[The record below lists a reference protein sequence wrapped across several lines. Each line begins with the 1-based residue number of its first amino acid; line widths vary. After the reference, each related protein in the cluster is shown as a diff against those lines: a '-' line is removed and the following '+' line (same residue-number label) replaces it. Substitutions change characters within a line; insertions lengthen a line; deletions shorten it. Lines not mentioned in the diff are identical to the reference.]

1 MHNAEKTIVIKP
13 VPSRPFSSYRSFSD
27 LVDGTIN
34 RSLTA
39 DDKIPAIKPKTVRFR
54 PSSSN
59 SLPSRPDVSEAASRF
74 TSDKA
79 SATTSEAVNEAP
91 SIYKPMAESVSK
103 NYDSLMENYMV
114 NDVGHQKTSV
124 DDELQLQDINPE
136 NYLVQNQITSSFQH
150 NSPSLVATREQ
161 DRQSCDGYNWRKY
174 GQKQVKGSEY
184 PRSYYKCTHPSC
196 PMKKKV
202 ERSFDGNIAEIV
214 YKGEHNHPK
223 PQPAKRLAAVSEEQ
237 SFVNNNNNNI
247 GNNLLGSS
255 HDSFIGTTLSHY
267 DGTPDLSGVC
277 SGIENDNERHKS
289 KKRKHKKRVN
299 VEEAASQFVGDPEPL
314 MQASTEST
322 ITGDGFR
329 WRKYGQKIVKGNPY
343 PRSYYR
349 CSNLKCNVRKHIER
363 VLDEPTSFIITYEG
377 EHNHEMPDRTT
388 NSAAQIN
395 ILSAE

>member
-1 MHNAEKTIVIKP
+1 MIKFLQ
-13 VPSRPFSSYRSFSD
+13 SNQRPSD
-27 LVDGTIN
+27 LDPLQAIPFPLGLMYQKQHPDLHLTKHLLRLQKQSMKHHPYTN
-34 RSLTA
+34 LWQSLCP
-39 DDKIPAIKPKTVRFR
+39 KIMILSWKITCIFF
-54 PSSSN
+54 SQ
-59 SLPSRPDVSEAASRF
+59 
-74 TSDKA
+74 
-79 SATTSEAVNEAP
+79 
-91 SIYKPMAESVSK
+91 
-103 NYDSLMENYMV
+103 V